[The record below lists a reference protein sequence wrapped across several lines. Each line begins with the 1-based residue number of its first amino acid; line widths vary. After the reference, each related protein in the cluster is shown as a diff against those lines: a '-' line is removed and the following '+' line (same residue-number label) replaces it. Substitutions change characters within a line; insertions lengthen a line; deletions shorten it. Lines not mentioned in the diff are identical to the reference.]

1 VEYQVCDDIRDD
13 PMPTKLILSVGMPRA
28 GSGWYYNLTHD
39 LIVAAGFQNARE
51 IRTRYHLESILT
63 EVNCNIG
70 ALTPHRLF
78 FVLVPVSLGNI
89 YVIKTHSALTGL
101 TRFLI
106 HREVI
111 KPLYIYRDPRDALL
125 SAYEYGKRSRRS
137 NKTGVFTQLLTIE
150 DAIAFMNEY
159 VDISKK
165 WLACR
170 EALHTRYEDLLL
182 DYDNE
187 VGRLIQ
193 YLNLDSGNVLLREV
207 IENYRPGGV
216 KSGQRGTHLVKGK
229 IGRYRDKLT
238 LEEQAL
244 CLQAFQPYLDEM
256 GYTY

>member
-1 VEYQVCDDIRDD
+1 MVAN
-13 PMPTKLILSVGMPRA
+13 LILSAGMPRA

-39 LIVAAGFQNARE
+39 LIVAAGFQNARQ
-51 IRTRYHLESILT
+51 IRTRFHLEKILT

-78 FVLVPVSLGNI
+78 FVLVPASLGNT
-89 YVIKTHSALTGL
+89 YVIKTHSGLTGL
-101 TRFLI
+101 SRFLI

-111 KPLYIYRDPRDALL
+111 KPLYIFRDHRDALL
-125 SAYEYGKRSRRS
+125 SAYEYGEGSRRS
-137 NKTGVFTQLLTIE
+137 NKTGAFAQLLTIE
-150 DAIAFMNEY
+150 DAIAFMNDY
-159 VDISKK
+159 VEISKK

-182 DYDNE
+182 DYDHE
-187 VGRLIQ
+187 IGRMIH
-193 YLNLDSGNVLLREV
+193 YLNLDSENVHLREV
-207 IENYRPGGV
+207 IENYRPGGL

-229 IGRYRDKLT
+229 VGRYRDKLT

-244 CLQAFQPYLDEM
+244 CLEIFKPYLDEM